1 MLYQELPNPNVL
13 LEYLTALLEYTDF
26 CAKEYHVAQNFG
38 SGKPRGGLLSKNIL
52 AAEILGDWTVQ
63 AAP

>member
-1 MLYQELPNPNVL
+1 MN
-13 LEYLTALLEYTDF
+13 ALSRVTQPECFIRIFDCFITF
-26 CAKEYHVAQNFG
+26 CAKEYHAAQNFG